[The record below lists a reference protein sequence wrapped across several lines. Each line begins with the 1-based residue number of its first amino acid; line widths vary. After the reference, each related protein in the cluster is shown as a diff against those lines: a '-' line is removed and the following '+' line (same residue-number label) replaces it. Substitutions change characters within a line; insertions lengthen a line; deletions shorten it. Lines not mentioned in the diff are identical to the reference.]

1 MMRIALVGYG
11 KMGKIIEEVAQKRGH
26 SIVAQLN
33 ETPTLENL
41 NNPDVAIEFS
51 NPEASFENSRVCLQN
66 QIPVICGTTGW
77 LDQKPEIEKIAVE
90 NNSAFLYGS
99 NFSLGV
105 NLFFALNE
113 KLADLM
119 KNFPEYQVQ
128 LEEIHHTHKKDAPS
142 GTAITLAEGIIKND
156 PRFDAWKLEE
166 TKDHQL
172 GIFALREDEVPG
184 THSVFYKSDVDE
196 IEIKHTAFNRN
207 GFALGAVIAAEW
219 IQGKKGNFS
228 MKDVL
233 FN

>member
-77 LDQKPEIEKIAVE
+77 LDQKPENEKIADE
-90 NNSAFLYGS
+90 NNSDFLYGT

-105 NLFFALNE
+105 KLFFALN
-113 KLADLM
+113 
-119 KNFPEYQVQ
+119 V
-128 LEEIHHTHKKDAPS
+128 
-142 GTAITLAEGIIKND
+142 
-156 PRFDAWKLEE
+156 KLE
-166 TKDHQL
+166 
-172 GIFALREDEVPG
+172 
-184 THSVFYKSDVDE
+184 
-196 IEIKHTAFNRN
+196 
-207 GFALGAVIAAEW
+207 
-219 IQGKKGNFS
+219 KK
-228 MKDVL
+228 MKCASIYSL
-233 FN
+233 FFF